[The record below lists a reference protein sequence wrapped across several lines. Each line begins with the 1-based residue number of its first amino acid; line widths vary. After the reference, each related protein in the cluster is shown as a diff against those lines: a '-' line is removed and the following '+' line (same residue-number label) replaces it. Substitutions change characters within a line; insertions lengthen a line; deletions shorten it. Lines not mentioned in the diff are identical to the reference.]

1 MLNPFLTAL
10 NTPSL
15 QYEYIAKTG
24 FLDSHIHK
32 MHLWLITYWSFNWND
47 RCPFHI
53 LPEAWKRY
61 LFRGE
66 PLCFGHYSTPPPAP
80 RTVLDT
86 VIILRQ
92 FSFFFKRKGGVWDLI
107 LRGEGWLIED
117 LQWVRILHLMQSN
130 GFDSGKGH
138 QGYFAERQ
146 IATVRLWSLLIRVR
160 KWVN

>member
-1 MLNPFLTAL
+1 MNKSLKQVFLSLTSIKCVCDCSHFGPSIEMTDVPFI
-10 NTPSL
+10 
-15 QYEYIAKTG
+15 Y
-24 FLDSHIHK
+24 
-32 MHLWLITYWSFNWND
+32 FNYKKPL
-47 RCPFHI
+47 PFHV
-53 LPEAWKRY
+53 PEAWK
-61 LFRGE
+61 GT
-66 PLCFGHYSTPPPAP
+66 PFGGSLSVLAIIVPPPPAP